1 MAGGASPLEEICFLH
16 PSAAIVLIENVI
28 KATWFVSK
36 VSSGFS
42 KQAAIFPGSE
52 QKRFALQL
60 GFETNQQQWSYEKCA
75 WENDDRH
82 WLCLGIIIAVFT
94 ADDRYALHCSPFGQG
109 RDCYEKKFPPKP
121 PLIIYPLHPPPPSLL
136 SIRLICTDGLGP
148 ASC

>member
-1 MAGGASPLEEICFLH
+1 MYTSINF
-16 PSAAIVLIENVI
+16 
-28 KATWFVSK
+28 
-36 VSSGFS
+36 
-42 KQAAIFPGSE
+42 
-52 QKRFALQL
+52 FALQL
-60 GFETNQQQWSYEKCA
+60 GFETNRQQWSYEKCA

-82 WLCLGIIIAVFT
+82 WLCLSIIIAVFT